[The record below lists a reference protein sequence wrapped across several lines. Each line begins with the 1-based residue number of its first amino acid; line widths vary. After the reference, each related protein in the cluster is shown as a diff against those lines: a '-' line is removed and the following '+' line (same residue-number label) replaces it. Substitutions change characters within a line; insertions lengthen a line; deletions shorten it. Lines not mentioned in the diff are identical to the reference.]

1 MNSLVSCK
9 HCHILLKNVFVY
21 ICDHFHMIW
30 LQKCEIITYRNQ
42 SVIPF
47 RVGRRK
53 KKKKKFPAL
62 PLDTFGIILHRVS
75 HLIEGQIKRSKV
87 SLPLSLSVLLNLNLI
102 PHYTRFVLL
111 CVCVQI
117 LECLNL
123 CVDCQVYFIYSLCL
137 HFRSPKKRS
146 EAHHCKISYLVV
158 TIYHI
163 VL

>member
-1 MNSLVSCK
+1 
-9 HCHILLKNVFVY
+9 
-21 ICDHFHMIW
+21 MIW

-47 RVGRRK
+47 RVGR

-75 HLIEGQIKRSKV
+75 HRIEGQVKRSKV
-87 SLPLSLSVLLNLNLI
+87 SLSLTHSLSVLPNLDLI
-102 PHYTRFVLL
+102 PHYTCFVLL

-137 HFRSPKKRS
+137 HFRSPKK
-146 EAHHCKISYLVV
+146 EVKFI
-158 TIYHI
+158 I
-163 VL
+163 VKSVIWWSLYII

>member
-53 KKKKKFPAL
+53 KKKNSQHCHW
-62 PLDTFGIILHRVS
+62 ILLGLFYIVFHILLRGK
-75 HLIEGQIKRSKV
+75 LKGQRSL
-87 SLPLSLSVLLNLNLI
+87 SLSLSLSVLLNLNLI

-137 HFRSPKKRS
+137 HFRSPKK
-146 EAHHCKISYLVV
+146 EVKLI
-158 TIYHI
+158 I
-163 VL
+163 VKSVIWWSLYII

>member
-1 MNSLVSCK
+1 MAAEVWNYYIQKSK
-9 HCHILLKNVFVY
+9 CHP
-21 ICDHFHMIW
+21 
-30 LQKCEIITYRNQ
+30 
-42 SVIPF
+42 IPC
-47 RVGRRK
+47 RQEEK

-137 HFRSPKKRS
+137 HFRSPKKEVKLIIVKS
-146 EAHHCKISYLVV
+146 VIWWSLYISYSTL
-158 TIYHI
+158 TIFPSQREGI
-163 VL
+163 NIL